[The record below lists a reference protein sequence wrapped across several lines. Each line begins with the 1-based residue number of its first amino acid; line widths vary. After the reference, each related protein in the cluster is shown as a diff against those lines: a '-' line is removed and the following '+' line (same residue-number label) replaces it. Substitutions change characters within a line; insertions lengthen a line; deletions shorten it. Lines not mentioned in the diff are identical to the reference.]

1 MEGLIRA
8 EKRNMERMEE
18 AIPEANEQSLQH
30 FISNSDWD
38 TEAVIKQVGIEA
50 NKLIGDKNDA
60 ALLI

>member
-1 MEGLIRA
+1 
-8 EKRNMERMEE
+8 MEE